1 LTTGATRFISKGIF
15 GKEVDMH
22 TVRRYFDRVSVAA
35 CLVFLSACSQQ
46 TPAPPPDTRPAD
58 EAAIRAASAE
68 WAKVAA
74 AKDLEKTLSYY
85 ADDASMFPPNMPIVT
100 GADARRKA
108 WSEML
113 APTDLVFS
121 NTATKVEA
129 ARSGD
134 LAYETGTFEE
144 SFKDATGQ
152 PVRIVGKYAVVWKKQ
167 SNGQWKAIVDI
178 FNTDQ

>member
-1 LTTGATRFISKGIF
+1 MRRFRSYRSAAIL
-15 GKEVDMH
+15 
-22 TVRRYFDRVSVAA
+22 VASFA
-35 CLVFLSACSQQ
+35 LLPSCNQQ
-46 TPAPPPDTRPAD
+46 APAPQDTRATE

-100 GADARRKA
+100 GSDARREA
-108 WSEML
+108 WTAL
-113 APTDLVFS
+113 FAPAELVFS
-121 NTATKVEA
+121 NAATKVEA
-129 ARSGD
+129 ARSAD

-144 SFKDATGQ
+144 SFNDASGKAEH
-152 PVRIVGKYAVVWKKQ
+152 VVGKYVVVWKKQ
-167 SNGQWKAIVDI
+167 ANGQWKAIVDI